1 MVLVVGATGT
11 LGGEICRRL
20 RAGGKAVRALVRKT
34 SDRGKVASLE
44 ELGTELVEGDLKE
57 RASLERACR
66 GATVVISTPT
76 AILARSEGDSFQTVD
91 HDGQMQLVD
100 SARAANVEQ
109 FVFIS
114 VSRGVGDSGN
124 PLIESKRAVERQ
136 IQQSGLDYT
145 ILRPTFFMEIW
156 LSPHLGFDVANAK
169 ATIYGSG
176 NNPVSYISLA
186 DVAQF
191 AVKALDNPGARNAV
205 VELGG
210 PEALT
215 QLEVVALFEEFT
227 GSKFDRQ
234 FVSEKE
240 LEARK
245 VAAGNPVELTFA
257 DLMLAAA
264 HGDKI
269 DMTETMR
276 KFSFQPR
283 SVRDYTKNLLQ
294 GKQ

>member
-1 MVLVVGATGT
+1 MVLVVGATGI

-20 RAGGKAVRALVRKT
+20 RASGKPVRALVRKT
-34 SDRGKVASLE
+34 SDQEKKENLRK
-44 ELGTELVEGDLKE
+44 LGAEMVEGDLKE
-57 RASLERACR
+57 AASLERACR
-66 GATVVISTPT
+66 GATAVISTPT
-76 AILARSEGDSFQTVD
+76 AIMSRSEGDSFQTVD

-109 FVFIS
+109 LIFIS
-114 VSRGVGDSGN
+114 VSHGVGDTGN
-124 PLIESKRAVERQ
+124 PLIESKRAVEKH

-145 ILRPTFFMEIW
+145 ILRPSFFMEIW
-156 LSPHLGFDVANAK
+156 LSPHLGFDFGDGK

-191 AVKALDNPGARNAV
+191 AVKALDNPAARNAV

-210 PEALT
+210 PAALT
-215 QLEVVALFEEFT
+215 QLEVVELFEELT
-227 GSKFDRQ
+227 GRKFNRQ
-234 FVSEKE
+234 FVPEE
-240 LEARK
+240 GLEARK
-245 VAAGNPVELTFA
+245 AAAGNPVELTFA
-257 DLMLAAA
+257 DLTLAASR
-264 HGDKI
+264 GDKI
-269 DMTETMR
+269 NMTETIR

-283 SVRDYTKNLLQ
+283 SVRDYAQSVIQ